1 MRYRSAT
8 LVYSKPFCR
17 AAWPVEEISHRMS
30 PSDIRTGSPGGDAM
44 AKKQKKEKKRWKFL
58 WKNVGGLGRLNRIAA
73 GAALLYGASKLK
85 DDPEKAAV
93 LAGFGTYLIVIG
105 GLLGWCSLRAVC
117 KKPTKRARL
126 RHYPETE

>member
-1 MRYRSAT
+1 
-8 LVYSKPFCR
+8 
-17 AAWPVEEISHRMS
+17 
-30 PSDIRTGSPGGDAM
+30 M

-105 GLLGWCSLRAVC
+105 GLLGWCSLRRRGLSRV
-117 KKPTKRARL
+117 AR
-126 RHYPETE
+126 RPRIRSRWPYAW